1 VISLAE
7 ISSNKN
13 IKRLVIV
20 AFLNSSGVVW
30 MTGPKLPRLLMK
42 PIIRRGSSMVFNE
55 SKEKK
60 IGGGPAQSEMHHK

>member
-13 IKRLVIV
+13 IKRPVIV
-20 AFLNSSGVVW
+20 AFLNSSGVRSVDGRAQAPW
-30 MTGPKLPRLLMK
+30 APNEVNNQTAF
-42 PIIRRGSSMVFNE
+42 FNE

-60 IGGGPAQSEMHHK
+60 IGGGPVQRRNAP

>member
-1 VISLAE
+1 MISLAE

-42 PIIRRGSSMVFNE
+42 SIIRRRSSMVFNE

-60 IGGGPAQSEMHHK
+60 IG